1 MAEQF
6 TIDKLMTLI
15 QAEYPNSF
23 NALDERV
30 MKLKKE
36 LWRSEFANDDLNL
49 VYAAF
54 RLYARDNERFA
65 PTIGQLRAK
74 MELLKQTATNEE
86 ELTEQKAWAL
96 VSKAC
101 RNGYYGYRTE
111 FEKLP
116 PSVQKTIGT
125 PEQIQAWSLMDS
137 ETLESVVASNFMR
150 SFRIVKSREKE
161 MEALPSEIKDFL
173 SGVADKMKMIGE

>member
-15 QAEYPNSF
+15 QTEYPNSF
-23 NALDERV
+23 TNIDERM

-36 LWRSEFANDDLNL
+36 LWKSEFANDDITL

-54 RLYARDNERFA
+54 RLYMRDNERFA

-74 MELLKQTATNEE
+74 MEFLKQTATNGE

-116 PSVQKTIGT
+116 PAVQKTVGT

-150 SFRIVKSREKE
+150 SFRVVQSREKE
-161 MEALPSEIKDFL
+161 LNSLPPAIKDFL
-173 SGVADKMKMIGE
+173 SGVADNMKLIGE